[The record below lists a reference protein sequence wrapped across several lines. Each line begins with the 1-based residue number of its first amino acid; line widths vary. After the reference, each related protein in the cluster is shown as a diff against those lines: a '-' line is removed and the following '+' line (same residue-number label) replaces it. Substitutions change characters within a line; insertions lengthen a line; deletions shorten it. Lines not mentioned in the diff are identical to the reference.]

1 MHLIRVL
8 LFFFCIAVLTLPSYA
23 HAQHIEQLFD
33 EEATLDLSD
42 SLYFLLETDY
52 QLTIS
57 DVARRRNDF
66 LIHPHGNPNFGFRDT
81 GMWLLTSVVNV
92 SNEKSWV
99 FSINFSQLDSVDFY
113 VVQDGK
119 VIQI

>member
-33 EEATLDLSD
+33 EEATLNLSD

-57 DVARRRNDF
+57 DVARRRNDVF
-66 LIHPHGNPNFGFRDT
+66 NPPP
-81 GMWLLTSVVNV
+81 WQ
-92 SNEKSWV
+92 
-99 FSINFSQLDSVDFY
+99 SQLWFQRYRDVATHFRCKCIKSEKLGFFY
-113 VVQDGK
+113 
-119 VIQI
+119 